1 MAALDP
7 SLEVVM
13 AGPDQQHWSAEL
25 KARAET
31 LGIADRV
38 HWPGMLS
45 GLVKWGAFR
54 ASEAFVLPSHQENF
68 GIAVAEAM
76 SCSRPVLL
84 ADKVNIAEEIAADGG
99 GLMEIDTLDGTTRLL
114 ERWIRLSPEAKYFMG
129 ERALEIFANR
139 YDMRRN
145 AARIIRLFDEAPGMP
160 PRQAEPQL

>member
-1 MAALDP
+1 
-7 SLEVVM
+7 M
-13 AGPDQQHWSAEL
+13 AGPDQQRWSAEL

-38 HWPGMLS
+38 HWPGMLK

-54 ASEAFVLPSHQENF
+54 ASEAFILPSHQENF

-99 GLMEIDTLDGTTRLL
+99 GFMETDTLDGTVRLL
-114 ERWIRLSPEAKYFMG
+114 ECWIRLSPEEKLRMG
-129 ERALEIFANR
+129 ERACNTFARR
-139 YDMRRN
+139 YDMRNN
-145 AARIIRLFDEAPGMP
+145 ATRIIRLFDDAPGMP
-160 PRQAEPQL
+160 HRAESQV